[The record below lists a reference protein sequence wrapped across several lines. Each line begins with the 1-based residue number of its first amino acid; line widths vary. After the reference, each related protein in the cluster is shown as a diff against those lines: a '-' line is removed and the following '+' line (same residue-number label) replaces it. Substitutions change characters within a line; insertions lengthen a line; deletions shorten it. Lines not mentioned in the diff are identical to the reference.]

1 MKCALTNRVYD
12 IETLQLVGMGKKKN
26 DDWTLKKTKKK

>member
-1 MKCALTNRVYD
+1 VYD

-26 DDWTLKKTKKK
+26 DDWTLKKKK